1 MQCRK
6 QDWKA
11 VDYQIWLNLL
21 CSVLS
26 WPHFLHA
33 EEKYQKAVEGLNPDP
48 NSHGFWFDIQQVTG
62 TTLSA
67 KVIFTFQVLLVFF
80 SMFQRAGEDPDQ
92 HEREEDGDVWRVE
105 LDQGHPHPHSLVWRR
120 HWWTRWSPVTQS
132 LNALQTL
139 VVLCLFSVWIWLSCT
154 RQYSWSGECE

>member
-1 MQCRK
+1 MQETRLESS
-6 QDWKA
+6 
-11 VDYQIWLNLL
+11 WLSDLTESSLFSSLL
-21 CSVLS
+21 
-26 WPHFLHA
+26 A
-33 EEKYQKAVEGLNPDP
+33 
-48 NSHGFWFDIQQVTG
+48 
-62 TTLSA
+62 TLSA
-67 KVIFTFQVLLVFF
+67 RRGEVPEGGGGFESRPKQPRILVRHSTGHRDHPQREGNIHFSSSF
-80 SMFQRAGEDPDQ
+80 ASSMFQRAGEDPDQ